1 MSAIS
6 IDTASGSAARRP
18 PPSFRAV
25 MAGLERSWR
34 CGALSVTA
42 PGGYVR
48 TLPAK
53 EPGPTAA
60 LDVLDWRVVRRVLTG
75 GDVGFAEAYMAG
87 DCDTPDLAAFLTAFS
102 ANFDYLARLLSG
114 NPLPRLI
121 GAVQHAFHRNSRA
134 GSRRNIAAHYDLGE
148 DFYSLWLD
156 PSMTYSS
163 AIFDFPGED
172 LQVAQDRKYAEL
184 ARAMDLREGM
194 SVLEVGCGWGGFAE
208 FAGREVGARVTAIT
222 VSRAQHAYAS
232 ARIQAAGLSDRVE
245 VRLVDYRDVEGGFDR
260 VASIE
265 MFEAVGEAFWP
276 VYFDKLRTVLRPGGR
291 AGLQIITIDDNLFDG
306 YRARPDFIQSYIF
319 PGGMLPSEPR
329 LRAETAR
336 AGLAWQDV
344 RRFGQDYAETLAE
357 WRRRFEAA
365 LEPIRALGFDA
376 RFERMW
382 RYYLA
387 YCEAGFRTGR
397 TDVVQLA
404 LARP

>member
-1 MSAIS
+1 MT
-6 IDTASGSAARRP
+6 TASLDELSPRSIGRP
-18 PPSFRAV
+18 PPTFRAV

-34 CGALSVTA
+34 CGVLSVNA
-42 PGGYVR
+42 PGGYAR

-53 EPGPTAA
+53 EPGPAA
-60 LDVLDWRVVRRVLTG
+60 ELEVLNWRLIRRVLTG

-102 ANFDYLARLLSG
+102 ANFDHLARLLSG

-121 GAVQHAFHRNSRA
+121 GAVRHALHRNSKA

-163 AIFDFPGED
+163 ALFAEPGED
-172 LQVAQDRKYAEL
+172 LQVAQRRKYAEL

-208 FAGREVGARVTAIT
+208 FAGREIGAKVTAIT
-222 VSRAQHAYAS
+222 VSRAQQAYAQ
-232 ARIQAAGLSDRVE
+232 ARIQAAGLSERVE
-245 VRLVDYRDVEGGFDR
+245 VKLIDYRDVQGRFDR

-276 VYFDKLRTVLRPGGR
+276 VYFDKLRTVLKPGGR
-291 AGLQIITIDDNLFDG
+291 AGLQIITIDENLFDG
-306 YRARPDFIQSYIF
+306 YRSRPDFIQSYIF

-329 LRAETAR
+329 LREETER
-336 AGLAWQDV
+336 AGLSWQDV
-344 RRFGQDYAETLAE
+344 RRFGQDYE

-397 TDVVQLA
+397 TDVVHLTLGA
-404 LARP
+404 